1 MTARTSPDEA
11 VDAVLRTVPRW
22 ARLLGQ
28 ELEGLSPPLSL
39 RQFLVLQRIGEGTSR
54 NVDLARTI
62 RVTSPTMTGV
72 IDRLVDMGLV
82 QRAIEPADRRSFRL
96 CLTTA
101 GRRILNRHSRLLAT
115 RIRQVLMDDGEATE
129 PDLEAVGRACEV
141 LTRAMDARRRRVE
154 TTPPRTAKRSRAPA

>member
-1 MTARTSPDEA
+1 VTARTSPDEA

-82 QRAIEPADRRSFRL
+82 QRAIEPSDRRSFRL

>member
-1 MTARTSPDEA
+1 VRARTSPDEA

-39 RQFLVLQRIGEGTSR
+39 RQFLVLQRIDEGTSR

-82 QRAIEPADRRSFRL
+82 QRDVEPADRRSFRL
-96 CLTTA
+96 GLTA
-101 GRRILNRHSRLLAT
+101 PGRRILNRHSRLLEA
-115 RIRQVLMDDGEATE
+115 RIRQVLMDDGKATE
-129 PDLEAVGRACEV
+129 TDLDAVGRAFEV

-154 TTPPRTAKRSRAPA
+154 SSPPRAAKRMKAPA